1 MFSSHL
7 VVLVLHW
14 CTCSSGELRRPRPS
28 RLFRNIPTIGPADA
42 QILQSCQLTQT
53 FIWHLLLA
61 CCRPP
66 HRNNRIRAGH
76 SQWHD
81 LSSPAFPAHCS
92 MHFDSS
98 TFGLPFPYVIP
109 DPFLQ
114 ECKLYKSYASPKEP
128 RRIPSFIT
136 IRHCPLDSQRTHE
149 LPSPGHLGD

>member
-1 MFSSHL
+1 RNIQRWAAQEHNTKFHNSLQADTEKFSFAHQIHHTGLIFPPMFSSHL

-98 TFGLPFPYVIP
+98 TFGLPFP
-109 DPFLQ
+109 
-114 ECKLYKSYASPKEP
+114 
-128 RRIPSFIT
+128 
-136 IRHCPLDSQRTHE
+136 
-149 LPSPGHLGD
+149 